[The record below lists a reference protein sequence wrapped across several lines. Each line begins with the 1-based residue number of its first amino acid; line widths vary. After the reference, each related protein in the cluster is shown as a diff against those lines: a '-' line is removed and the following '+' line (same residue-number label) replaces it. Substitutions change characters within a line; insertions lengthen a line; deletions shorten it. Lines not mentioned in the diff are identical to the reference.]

1 MACEGDLR
9 GPGRAAR
16 SSSLRVADTRS
27 SGAQLCAHLRS
38 GLQLRSDTAAH
49 RRRGIIDVVISLRR
63 SNRPHRLNVAL
74 AAYGQVA
81 LDDLYQRWRV
91 FTDRA
96 VAITQTATVRL
107 TKQVTVDLVLVEIP
121 ERALVRQSVRWKS
134 GISYT
139 FITSGAVRQAV
150 GTIWFGS
157 TNCSGLPSVCLWDI
171 VHLHHQRRRQAGSR
185 HERVHQLL
193 RLPRTA
199 GQHLQEQTDPALPLR
214 AAAIRQDR
222 RQLLLQ
228 AALEHLKRRYFRV
241 E

>member
-81 LDDLYQRWRV
+81 LDDLYQCWRV
-91 FTDRA
+91 FTDLGPISPGEYILEYIRERLNRCA
-96 VAITQTATVRL
+96 DWLETASGGYDNQSARGF
-107 TKQVTVDLVLVEIP
+107 QFSEYIREYIHLVKPGPGRRNHADCYSPADE
-121 ERALVRQSVRWKS
+121 AGYSWS
-134 GISYT
+134 G
-139 FITSGAVRQAV
+139 SG
-150 GTIWFGS
+150 
-157 TNCSGLPSVCLWDI
+157 
-171 VHLHHQRRRQAGSR
+171 
-185 HERVHQLL
+185 
-193 RLPRTA
+193 
-199 GQHLQEQTDPALPLR
+199 
-214 AAAIRQDR
+214 
-222 RQLLLQ
+222 
-228 AALEHLKRRYFRV
+228 
-241 E
+241 

>member
-63 SNRPHRLNVAL
+63 SNRPHRLNMAL

-121 ERALVRQSVRWKS
+121 ERALVRQSVS

-150 GTIWFGS
+150 GTNGS
-157 TNCSGLPSVCLWDI
+157 TNCSGSRGQPASTFRSRRIRRSRSGPPPSV
-171 VHLHHQRRRQAGSR
+171 
-185 HERVHQLL
+185 
-193 RLPRTA
+193 RTA
-199 GQHLQEQTDPALPLR
+199 VSCFSRPLWSTSKGD
-214 AAAIRQDR
+214 IS
-222 RQLLLQ
+222 
-228 AALEHLKRRYFRV
+228 E
-241 E
+241 

>member
-1 MACEGDLR
+1 MPKLNAPAEIHWRRSNMNKRDPILMISVEVRKDCRSLN
-9 GPGRAAR
+9 AADEMNCPMPR
-16 SSSLRVADTRS
+16 SVEKVPVRDEKR
-27 SGAQLCAHLRS
+27 C
-38 GLQLRSDTAAH
+38 TAAH

-63 SNRPHRLNVAL
+63 SDRPHRLNVAL

-121 ERALVRQSVRWKS
+121 ERALVRQSIS

-150 GTIWFGS
+150 GTNGS
-157 TNCSGLPSVCLWDI
+157 TNCSGSRGQPASTFRSRRIRRSRSGPPPSV
-171 VHLHHQRRRQAGSR
+171 
-185 HERVHQLL
+185 
-193 RLPRTA
+193 RTA
-199 GQHLQEQTDPALPLR
+199 VSCFSRPLWSTSKGD
-214 AAAIRQDR
+214 IS
-222 RQLLLQ
+222 
-228 AALEHLKRRYFRV
+228 E
-241 E
+241 

>member
-9 GPGRAAR
+9 GPGRVAR

-63 SNRPHRLNVAL
+63 SNRPHCLNVVL

-107 TKQVTVDLVLVEIP
+107 TKQVTVDVVLVTSEA
-121 ERALVRQSVRWKS
+121 EGRAS
-134 GISYT
+134 
-139 FITSGAVRQAV
+139 
-150 GTIWFGS
+150 
-157 TNCSGLPSVCLWDI
+157 
-171 VHLHHQRRRQAGSR
+171 
-185 HERVHQLL
+185 
-193 RLPRTA
+193 
-199 GQHLQEQTDPALPLR
+199 
-214 AAAIRQDR
+214 
-222 RQLLLQ
+222 
-228 AALEHLKRRYFRV
+228 FR
-241 E
+241 

>member
-1 MACEGDLR
+1 MACEGGLR

-16 SSSLRVADTRS
+16 SSSLRVADMRS
-27 SGAQLCAHLRS
+27 SGAQLCAQLRS

-49 RRRGIIDVVISLRR
+49 RRRGII
-63 SNRPHRLNVAL
+63 HRCRHQSPPLEPSSSSKRGPSCVWPGSARWPLPAL
-74 AAYGQVA
+74 AGIYWPGRRNHADCYSPADEAG
-81 LDDLYQRWRV
+81 YSW
-91 FTDRA
+91 
-96 VAITQTATVRL
+96 
-107 TKQVTVDLVLVEIP
+107 
-121 ERALVRQSVRWKS
+121 S
-134 GISYT
+134 G
-139 FITSGAVRQAV
+139 SG
-150 GTIWFGS
+150 WS
-157 TNCSGLPSVCLWDI
+157 TWTRSGPLVCLWDI
-171 VHLHHQRRRQAGSR
+171 VHLNHQRRRQAGSR